1 MKDLLKKFMEVIT
14 MQTRATGM
22 TFIRKF
28 GRSPLPGQTI
38 IVFCT
43 MLSVPDEEA
52 VKIQGEWHSP
62 TLASCKVGDEAVV
75 MCVST
80 GEGHSIKELSRG
92 NGLDGLLRETIWR
105 F

>member
-1 MKDLLKKFMEVIT
+1 MKDLLKRFMEAIT
-14 MQTRATGM
+14 MHSQSTGM

-43 MLSVPDEEA
+43 MLSVPNEEA
-52 VKIQGEWHSP
+52 DKIEGEWHSP
-62 TLASCKVGDEAVV
+62 TLATCGIGDEVVV
-75 MCVST
+75 MAVST